1 MAVKGEGWGGR
12 CPVEWWARQHMASL
26 SSPYEELERRSNSLK
41 RGVIIALDQAV
52 IPFPGKIFYC
62 AIKDSAIGDMSLPL
76 NAG

>member
-1 MAVKGEGWGGR
+1 
-12 CPVEWWARQHMASL
+12 MASS